1 VTFDSHAAQNDLA
14 DVTFRPLAMASAT
27 ADLIVFGMLSSLFGP
42 LLVTF
47 AGRFHISLPDA
58 GVVLSVY
65 FVGAFCG
72 VPLGWYTIRHLSG
85 NVVLTI
91 TLLTMAIGAC
101 GAALSPEWYGF
112 LGSIFF
118 MGIGF
123 GGVDFSLITLLVR
136 TRIDGRAR
144 RLSVSNAGYGLGAV
158 IGPVLI
164 VLVHPANYRYLLG
177 AIALSAVVLTFGNSG
192 ISAPPMRDAPQRD
205 TLAVSDGQRRR
216 ILGTFI
222 AAYVLYVAT
231 ETTTAGWIAPQL
243 HRGGFSSSLASAITA
258 GFWLGLAVGRVLAG
272 PAGRRH
278 SERRLV
284 LAGLAVAAAL
294 CGGAYATGAA
304 PFLYPLVGF
313 ALALVYPMG
322 LIWYTALIPHDGDGV
337 ALLIL
342 CMMAGGVI
350 GPAIESVAVS
360 AFGIRVVPIV
370 LGAFALAC
378 LGVFISALRF
388 SVRQSPSS
396 GAATDSIEPT

>member
-1 VTFDSHAAQNDLA
+1 VTFDSHTGPETDLA

-47 AGRFHISLPDA
+47 AHRFHISLPDA

-72 VPLGWYTIRHLSG
+72 VPLAWYSIKHLTG

-91 TLLTMAIGAC
+91 TLLTMAVGAC
-101 GAALSPEWYGF
+101 GAALSPNWFGF
-112 LGSIFF
+112 LASIFF
-118 MGIGF
+118 MGVSF

-136 TRIDGRAR
+136 TRLDGRAR
-144 RLSVSNAGYGLGAV
+144 RLSASNAGYGVGAV

-164 VLVHPANYRYLLG
+164 VLVHPNNYRYLLG
-177 AIALSAVVLTFGNSG
+177 AIALSAVLLTFGNGG
-192 ISAPPMRDAPQRD
+192 IIAPPMRHAPRRD
-205 TLAVSDGQRRR
+205 TIGVSAQRRRR

-222 AAYVLYVAT
+222 AAYILYVAA

-243 HRGGFSSSLASAITA
+243 HRGGHSASLGSVITA
-258 GFWLGLAVGRVLAG
+258 GFWLGLAIGRVLAG
-272 PAGRRH
+272 PVGRRH
-278 SERRLV
+278 SDRRLV
-284 LAGLAVAAAL
+284 LGGLAFAAAL
-294 CGGAYATGAA
+294 CAGAYVTGAA
-304 PFLYPLVGF
+304 PYLYPLVGF
-313 ALALVYPMG
+313 AFALVYPMG

-350 GPAIESVAVS
+350 GPAIESVMVS
-360 AFGIRVVPIV
+360 SFGIRVVPIV
-370 LGAFALAC
+370 LCGFTLAC
-378 LGVFISALRF
+378 LAVFSSALRF
-388 SVRQSPSS
+388 SPRRPPVA
-396 GAATDSIEPT
+396 GGELT

>member
-1 VTFDSHAAQNDLA
+1 VTFDSHTGPETELA

-47 AGRFHISLPDA
+47 AQRFHISLPDA

-72 VPLGWYTIRHLSG
+72 VPIGWYTIKHLTG

-101 GAALSPEWYGF
+101 GAALSPNWFGF
-112 LGSIFF
+112 LASIFF
-118 MGIGF
+118 MGVGF

-136 TRIDGRAR
+136 TRLDGRAR

-164 VLVHPANYRYLLG
+164 VLVHPNNYRYLLG

-192 ISAPPMRDAPQRD
+192 IVAPPMRNAPHRD
-205 TLAVSDGQRRR
+205 TLEVSAPQRRR

-222 AAYVLYVAT
+222 AAYILYVAT
-231 ETTTAGWIAPQL
+231 ETTTAGWIAPQI
-243 HRGGFSSSLASAITA
+243 HRGGYSASLGSAITA
-258 GFWLGLAVGRVLAG
+258 GFWLGLAFGRVLAG
-272 PAGRRH
+272 PVGRRH
-278 SERRLV
+278 SDRRLV
-284 LAGLAVAAAL
+284 LGGLACAAAL
-294 CGGAYATGAA
+294 CAGAYATGAA
-304 PFLYPLVGF
+304 LYLYPLVGF

-322 LIWYTALIPHDGDGV
+322 LIWYTALLPHDGDGV

-350 GPAIESVAVS
+350 GPAIESVMVS
-360 AFGIRVVPIV
+360 SFGIRVVPLV
-370 LGAFALAC
+370 LCGFALAC
-378 LGVFISALRF
+378 LAVFSSALRF
-388 SVRQSPSS
+388 SPSRS
-396 GAATDSIEPT
+396 SS

>member
-1 VTFDSHAAQNDLA
+1 MTFDSHTGPENDLA

-47 AGRFHISLPDA
+47 AQRFHISLPDA

-72 VPLGWYTIRHLSG
+72 VPLGWYTIKHLSG

-91 TLLTMAIGAC
+91 TLLTMAVGAC
-101 GAALSPEWYGF
+101 GAALSPNWFGF
-112 LGSIFF
+112 LASIFF
-118 MGIGF
+118 MGVGF

-136 TRIDGRAR
+136 TRMDGRAR

-158 IGPVLI
+158 LGPVLI
-164 VLVHPANYRYLLG
+164 VLVHPNNYRYLLG
-177 AIALSAVVLTFGNSG
+177 AIALSAVVLTFGNGG
-192 ISAPPMRDAPQRD
+192 IIAPPMRDAPQRD
-205 TLAVSDGQRRR
+205 TLGVSAERRRR

-222 AAYVLYVAT
+222 AAYILYVAT

-243 HRGGFSSSLASAITA
+243 HRGGLSASLGSAITA
-258 GFWLGLAVGRVLAG
+258 GFWLGLAIGRVLAG
-272 PAGRRH
+272 PVGRRH
-278 SERRLV
+278 SDRRLV
-284 LAGLAVAAAL
+284 LGGLAFAAAL
-294 CGGAYATGAA
+294 CAGAYVTGAA
-304 PFLYPLVGF
+304 PYLYPLVGF

-322 LIWYTALIPHDGDGV
+322 LIWYTALIPHDGDGL

-350 GPAIESVAVS
+350 GPAIESVMVS
-360 AFGIRVVPIV
+360 SFGIRVVPIV
-370 LGAFALAC
+370 LCGFALAC
-378 LGVFISALRF
+378 LAVFSSALRF
-388 SVRQSPSS
+388 SPTRTTLADGGSS
-396 GAATDSIEPT
+396 TRSA

>member
-1 VTFDSHAAQNDLA
+1 MTFDSHTGPETELA

-27 ADLIVFGMLSSLFGP
+27 TVLVVFGTLSSLFGP

-47 AGRFHISLPDA
+47 AQRFHISLPDA

-72 VPLGWYTIRHLSG
+72 VPIGWYTIKHLTG

-91 TLLTMAIGAC
+91 TLLTMAVGAC
-101 GAALSPEWYGF
+101 GAALSPNWYGF
-112 LGSIFF
+112 LASIYV
-118 MGIGF
+118 MGVGF

-136 TRIDGRAR
+136 TRLDGRAR

-164 VLVHPANYRYLLG
+164 VLVHPNNYRYLLG

-192 ISAPPMRDAPQRD
+192 IIAPPMRTAPRRD
-205 TLAVSDGQRRR
+205 TLEVSAPRRRR

-222 AAYVLYVAT
+222 AAFILYVAT

-243 HRGGFSSSLASAITA
+243 HRGGFSASLASAITA
-258 GFWLGLAVGRVLAG
+258 GFWLGLAIGRVLAG
-272 PAGRRH
+272 PVGRRH
-278 SERRLV
+278 SDRRLV
-284 LAGLAVAAAL
+284 LGGLACAAAL
-294 CGGAYATGAA
+294 CAGAYATGAA
-304 PFLYPLVGF
+304 PYLYPLVGF
-313 ALALVYPMG
+313 TLALVYPMG

-350 GPAIESVAVS
+350 GPAIESVMVS
-360 AFGIRVVPIV
+360 SFGIRVVPLV
-370 LGAFALAC
+370 LSGFALAC
-378 LGVFISALRF
+378 LGVFSSALRF
-388 SVRQSPSS
+388 SLSRSSPRQGGSTTS
-396 GAATDSIEPT
+396 A

>member
-1 VTFDSHAAQNDLA
+1 
-14 DVTFRPLAMASAT
+14 MASAT

-47 AGRFHISLPDA
+47 TQRFHISLPDA

-72 VPLGWYTIRHLSG
+72 VPIGWYTIKHLTG

-101 GAALSPEWYGF
+101 GAALSPNWYGF
-112 LGSIFF
+112 LASIFF
-118 MGIGF
+118 MGVGF

-136 TRIDGRAR
+136 TRLDGRAR

-164 VLVHPANYRYLLG
+164 VLVHPHNYRYLLG

-192 ISAPPMRDAPQRD
+192 IIAPPMRSAPRRD
-205 TLAVSDGQRRR
+205 TLGVSAPRRRR

-222 AAYVLYVAT
+222 AAYILYVAT

-243 HRGGFSSSLASAITA
+243 HRGGFSASLGSAITA
-258 GFWLGLAVGRVLAG
+258 GFWLGLAIGRVLAG

-278 SERRLV
+278 SDRRLV
-284 LAGLAVAAAL
+284 LGGLACAAVLCAGAFVTGVAP
-294 CGGAYATGAA
+294 Y
-304 PFLYPLVGF
+304 LYPLVGF

-350 GPAIESVAVS
+350 GPAIESVMVS
-360 AFGIRVVPIV
+360 SFGIRVVPLV
-370 LGAFALAC
+370 LCGFALAC
-378 LGVFISALRF
+378 LAVFVSALRF
-388 SVRQSPSS
+388 S
-396 GAATDSIEPT
+396 PTRTTS